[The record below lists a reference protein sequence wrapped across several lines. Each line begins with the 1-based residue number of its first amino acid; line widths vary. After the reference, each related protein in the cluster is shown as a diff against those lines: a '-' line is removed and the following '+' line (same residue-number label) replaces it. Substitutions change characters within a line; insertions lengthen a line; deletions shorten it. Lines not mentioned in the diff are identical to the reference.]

1 MQRRKQKMTEDTHDY
16 NPTPVPV
23 VEETPTEETNPM
35 LASLKNF
42 YDSAKEYT
50 GLIKRVKV
58 LEERV
63 AVLQDTLDKTV
74 EERDNFRT
82 ENTNLK
88 DQVRALKDDNEYKA
102 ATLERT
108 RVQSTEWM
116 RRHDKEAQENIKL
129 REELENV
136 KDERDLAVLEV
147 ADWKRKLDE
156 TAAELDTVR
165 KQFAE
170 DRDHWFELES
180 NLQNRVDELQAQR
193 NKAVDRYDRCK
204 SFAAQIM
211 AMDQQH

>member
-58 LEERV
+58 LEERLRSIEEQLE
-63 AVLQDTLDKTV
+63 AVTT
-74 EERDNFRT
+74 ERDGFRI

-88 DQVRALKDDNEYKA
+88 DQVRALKDDNEHKA

-116 RRHDKEAQENIKL
+116 RRHDKEASEHMKL
-129 REELENV
+129 REEHEDV

-147 ADWKRKLDE
+147 ADWKRKLDD
-156 TAAELDTVR
+156 TTAELEMVK
-165 KQFAE
+165 KQWTEARE
-170 DRDHWFELES
+170 QWFELES
-180 NLQNRVDELQAQR
+180 GLQNKIDELQVQR